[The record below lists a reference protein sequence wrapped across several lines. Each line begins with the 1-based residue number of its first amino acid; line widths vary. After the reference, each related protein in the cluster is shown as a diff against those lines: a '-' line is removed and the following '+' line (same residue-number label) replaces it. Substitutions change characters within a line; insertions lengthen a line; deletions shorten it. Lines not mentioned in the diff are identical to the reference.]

1 MTAQQKDIGSGW
13 GPTEPQ
19 SRRRYPAVP
28 AHPRQP
34 TPRLLGQ
41 LLCDYHQSLPLVEV
55 DQAGVGDS
63 RWVHSRSVRSVVST
77 VGWPRRRSIGV
88 GVQDDWGW
96 SDPGTLLGVP
106 SPPLS
111 EGRPLLAVSGSSR
124 GWPARVSSS
133 HTWEARMWSAI
144 AGAQGT
150 GACSR
155 LSPPVPGPHGGR
167 GHTCRAPPWACSVS
181 SQSDA
186 SRKRVW

>member
-1 MTAQQKDIGSGW
+1 ML
-13 GPTEPQ
+13 EPQ

-41 LLCDYHQSLPLVEV
+41 LLCGYHQSLPLVEV
-55 DQAGVGDS
+55 DQAGAGDS
-63 RWVHSRSVRSVVST
+63 RWDHSRPVRCVVGT
-77 VGWPRRRSIGV
+77 VGQPRRRSIGV
-88 GVQDDWGW
+88 GVQDDWDW

-124 GWPARVSSS
+124 GWPARVSLS

-144 AGAQGT
+144 SGGAS
-150 GACSR
+150 SR

-167 GHTCRAPPWACSVS
+167 GHTCRTPPWACSVS
-181 SQSDA
+181 SQSGA
-186 SRKRVW
+186 TRK

>member
-55 DQAGVGDS
+55 DQAGAGD
-63 RWVHSRSVRSVVST
+63 WVHSRT
-77 VGWPRRRSIGV
+77 LCRRHRRITPTAHGIGV
-88 GVQDDWGW
+88 GVHDDWGW

-106 SPPLS
+106 SLPLS
-111 EGRPLLAVSGSSR
+111 EGRPLLAVSGSS
-124 GWPARVSSS
+124 WVASSRVVKS
-133 HTWEARMWSAI
+133 HLGSRMWSAI

-155 LSPPVPGPHGGR
+155 LSLPVPGPHGGR
-167 GHTCRAPPWACSVS
+167 GHTCRTPPWACSVS